1 MLFRSNLM
9 DFIKEIEKQL
19 GKKAKINFKPLQPGD
34 VVASHA
40 DVSGL
45 IEDFDYKPD
54 TDIKAG
60 IGKFIEWYKEYYNI

>member
-1 MLFRSNLM
+1 M
-9 DFIKEIEKQL
+9 DFINEIEKQL
-19 GKKAKINFKPLQPGD
+19 GKKATINYKPLQPGD

-45 IEDFDYKPD
+45 VNDFNYKPN

-60 IGKFIEWYKEYYNI
+60 IKDFVDWYLDYYD